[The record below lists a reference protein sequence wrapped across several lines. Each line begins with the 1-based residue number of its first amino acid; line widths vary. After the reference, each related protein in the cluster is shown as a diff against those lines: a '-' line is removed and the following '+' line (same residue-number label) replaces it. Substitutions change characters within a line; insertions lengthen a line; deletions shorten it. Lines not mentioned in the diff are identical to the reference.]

1 MVTLL
6 GTLLTMVAFL
16 VGAAFVYLLLHRRAG
31 WVDIWRFTEGHIRPF
46 YDLIPLE
53 EITHKL
59 YVLTDGSLVA
69 GFRITGV
76 ATDLKGSDEVVMRV
90 ERLAAAY
97 NSLEEGCEV
106 LTRVRRVKDSA
117 PVLKAFDNA
126 STPRTAALLFIK
138 RLWRRQLKF
147 FATHPT
153 APFLDTQIHVFLR
166 VAPENRGAGPARII
180 GDVVASLASKK
191 LDAIQEGAE
200 AREEFA
206 TRLRFFEERARSFV
220 AALHGGGFAPEQLDN
235 VGLDRYAA
243 SCLWSPERF
252 ARYQPSRRPDPNHFV
267 FAGVSP
273 ITRKVIL
280 AQDPRA
286 ADYYPQTTR
295 AQLAS
300 VAYEAKPDYVV
311 IDGRIMGVMRL
322 FMAPS
327 HADPE
332 MLRYIREALP
342 FEWTYTMRA
351 SARSKQAEIKRLKK
365 AADAAERA
373 SKQNPF
379 SPREDAGNRLASNE
393 KQERHGALLADSA
406 ARPFGTEITLTFP
419 ADSLDDLK
427 KKQTQVQQYFSE
439 VNDARMVPETVS
451 ADRYFRESFPF
462 VVANNKNPRLV
473 LFTNEVVSLS
483 PIFEP
488 WKGSRKPV
496 RVFKTR
502 SGEPFGYD
510 PFDWDLLN
518 RNRIFTG
525 VTGSGKGFNGQEID
539 LIPAL
544 VRGDIDLCIADS
556 AGTYKPL
563 CQITGGTYYEA
574 SHSSEEGF
582 NSFYIPP
589 TYFTLKPEDRIEF
602 LAAHVGGNTNL
613 VLTLVM
619 PRPDEEADFTAI
631 VQEVVNDALREAEQE
646 MEAALTRGEDTA
658 RYEVLLGDVRERFRR
673 YTNPDAPRYEVIAK
687 DIVTRLKPHVRCRLY
702 GQVGP
707 NAPLFDRPNTL
718 DLKKPLVVV
727 DFFRV
732 QNADKTLVTAYLI
745 SVICGAFTQKALL
758 NSTSAEGRGT
768 YWLFDECAELLPYA
782 RFARE
787 VVRGYRQARR
797 LGLAVNT
804 MFQGYPDL
812 SKPEFEEFGGP
823 IKQAAGTVWFL
834 MHEKD
839 QQTTEAFRANNL
851 AVVGERAMSLTTDP
865 GRYGE
870 AILRQRRTNPT
881 NGTSEEMFA
890 DIGVYPIPIQLW
902 WESSNPRDKTA
913 RTRMV
918 ERFGPKTRFGLSYFE
933 MAYALG
939 HIFPEGAVRGSPFP
953 GVTVD
958 QFPDDD
964 IILGLA
970 QEARREFEDCE
981 REIRSTVGFDPRW
994 ADDATGDSFYAD
1006 QNQEEAGETVVPW
1019 MERYEPL
1026 ALPSGES
1033 RVTETADFVVVTD
1046 EPVHEPVLAAAAG
1059 TTDGP
1064 VWGIAPRMTPAT
1076 IPVATP
1082 VTQRIGQLSP
1092 ETVEPLTIPTPAV
1105 PMSPDTGQSAPPRRR
1120 ARVATVTSEDTL

>member
-1 MVTLL
+1 
-6 GTLLTMVAFL
+6 MVAFL
-16 VGAAFVYLLLHRRAG
+16 VGAAVVYLVLHRRAG
-31 WVDIWRFTEGHIRPF
+31 WVDIWKFTEGHIRPF

-59 YVLTDGSLVA
+59 YVLTDESVVA

-76 ATDLKGSDEVVMRV
+76 ATDLRGSEDVVMRV
-90 ERLAAAY
+90 ERLASAF
-97 NSLEEGCEV
+97 NSLEEGCEAII
-106 LTRVRRVKDSA
+106 RIRRIKDSG
-117 PVLKAFDNA
+117 PILKAFDEA
-126 STPRTAALLFIK
+126 SKPRTAALLFIK
-138 RLWRRQLKF
+138 RVWRRQLEY

-166 VAPENRGAGPARII
+166 VAPEKRGAGVVRLV
-180 GDVVASLASKK
+180 GDIVSSVAGKK
-191 LDAIQEGAE
+191 LDAVQEAAE
-200 AREEFA
+200 ARANFA

-220 AALHGGGFAPEQLDN
+220 SALQNAGFAPEQLDN
-235 VGLDRYAA
+235 LGLDRYAA

-252 ARYQPSRRPDPNHFV
+252 ARYQPSRRPEPNHFV

-273 ITRKVIL
+273 ATRKVIL
-280 AQDPRA
+280 SQDPRA

-295 AQLAS
+295 AQLGS

-311 IDGRIMGVMRL
+311 IDGRIMGVMRM

-332 MLRYIREALP
+332 MLRYFRESLP
-342 FEWTYTMRA
+342 FECTYTIRA

-373 SKQNPF
+373 NRQNAF
-379 SPREDAGNRLASNE
+379 SPREDVGNRMASTE
-393 KQERHGALLADSA
+393 KQERHEALLADSA
-406 ARPFGTEITLTFP
+406 ARPFGVEITLTFP
-419 ADSLDDLK
+419 AESQDDLK
-427 KKQTQVQQYFSE
+427 KKQIQVQQYFSE
-439 VNDARMVPETVS
+439 VNDSRMVPETVS
-451 ADRYFRESFPF
+451 ADRYFREALPF

-473 LFTNEVVSLS
+473 LFTHEVVALS
-483 PIFEP
+483 PVFEP
-488 WKGSRKPV
+488 WKGSKKPV

-539 LIPAL
+539 IIPAL
-544 VRGDIDLCIADS
+544 VRGDVDVCIADS

-563 CQITGGTYYEA
+563 CNIVGGTYYEA
-574 SHSSEEGF
+574 SHGSKQGF

-589 TYFTLKPEDRIEF
+589 TYFALKEEDRREF

-619 PRPDEEADFTAI
+619 PRPDEEADFSAI
-631 VQEVVNDALREAEQE
+631 IQEVVNDALQE
-646 MEAALTRGEDTA
+646 SERAMGAAISHDEDPVQ
-658 RYEVLLGDVRERFRR
+658 YEVLLGDVRERFRR
-673 YTNPDAPRYEVIAK
+673 YTNPDAPRYEGIAK
-687 DIVTRLKPHVRCRLY
+687 DIVTRLKPYVRCRLT
-702 GQVGP
+702 GQVGA
-707 NAPLFDRPNTL
+707 NAPLFDTPNSV

-732 QNADKTLVTAYLI
+732 QNMGPTLVTAYLI

-758 NSTSAEGRGT
+758 NSTSSEGRGT
-768 YWLFDECAELLPYA
+768 YWLFDECAELLPNV

-812 SKPEFEEFGGP
+812 SLPEFAEFGGP

-834 MHEKD
+834 MHAKD
-839 QQTTEAFRANNL
+839 EATAKAFRENNL

-870 AILRQRRTNPT
+870 AIMRQRRTNPT

-890 DIGVYPIPIQLW
+890 DIGVYPIPVQLW

-913 RTRMV
+913 RTRMA
-918 ERFGPKTRFGLSYFE
+918 ERFGPGTRFGLSHFE

-939 HIFPEGAVRGSPFP
+939 AIFPEGAVRGSPFP
-953 GVTVD
+953 DVTVD
-958 QFPDDD
+958 RFPDDD
-964 IILGLA
+964 IIVGLA
-970 QEARREFEDCE
+970 QEARREFRECE
-981 REIRSTVGFDPRW
+981 SQILAGVGEDPRW
-994 ADDATGDSFYAD
+994 AGSDNVAPTDIEDADVNETVIPWPEPYERLALT
-1006 QNQEEAGETVVPW
+1006 AGEPRTESPDYEIESDVANVTV
-1019 MERYEPL
+1019 MN
-1026 ALPSGES
+1026 ES
-1033 RVTETADFVVVTD
+1033 SESIQTHDVAAWGVASVNPGQQRHASADEVVVL
-1046 EPVHEPVLAAAAG
+1046 E
-1059 TTDGP
+1059 TTD
-1064 VWGIAPRMTPAT
+1064 RES
-1076 IPVATP
+1076 VADS
-1082 VTQRIGQLSP
+1082 V
-1092 ETVEPLTIPTPAV
+1092 VAHA
-1105 PMSPDTGQSAPPRRR
+1105 APPRRR
-1120 ARVATVTSEDTL
+1120 ARVSTVTSEDS